1 MNEGNLEPYLIALL
15 SGLSVVMFAMSGFLL
30 FSKGWKTYE
39 DNYLEGTEKTL
50 DAMFLSMP
58 AQNLLY
64 LSLLSFIVITS
75 LIYFATGMLYI
86 AIPFGFFFFF
96 VPQISLKM
104 LKNYRDKKFLVQLPD
119 AVTSISNSLKA
130 GFSLIQAID
139 RVTVEMANPMA
150 QELRLMLYEIR
161 LGVTLEQGLKNVARR
176 MPSQDIDIV
185 VNAILMSTEVGGNLA
200 EIFDKIGETIRERN
214 RIEGKIRSLTAQGK
228 MQGVVISLTPFALIG
243 ILYAFERQLV
253 VDFFTQPAGWF
264 IFTVVLILIALGAI
278 SIAKIVRIEV

>member
-1 MNEGNLEPYLIALL
+1 MNDSYAPLIIALL
-15 SGLSVVMFAMSGFLL
+15 AGLSIVMFAMSGFLL

-58 AQNLLY
+58 AQILLY
-64 LSLLSFIVITS
+64 LSLMSFLFVAGVFY
-75 LIYFATGMLYI
+75 LATGWLYL
-86 AIPFGFFFFF
+86 AIPIGFLFFF
-96 VPQISLKM
+96 VPQISLKV
-104 LKNYRDKKFLVQLPD
+104 LKSYRDKKFLVQLPD

-139 RVTVEMANPMA
+139 RVTNEMANPMA

-161 LGVTLEQGLKNVARR
+161 LGLSLEQGLKNVARR

-214 RIEGKIRSLTAQGK
+214 RIEGKIKALTAQGK

-253 VDFFTQPAGWF
+253 VDFFSNPIGWL
-264 IFTVVLILIALGAI
+264 IFSAVLLLIALGAI

>member
-1 MNEGNLEPYLIALL
+1 MNDFTPYLIAIL
-15 SGLSVVMFAMSGFLL
+15 SGLSIVMFAMSGFLL

-64 LSLLSFIVITS
+64 LSLMSFLLVGG
-75 LIYFATGMLYI
+75 LVYLATGWLYI
-86 AIPFGFFFFF
+86 AVPIGFFFFF
-96 VPQISLKM
+96 VPQILLKM
-104 LKNYRDKKFLVQLPD
+104 LKRYRDKKFLAQLPD
-119 AVTSISNSLKA
+119 AVTSTSNSLKA

-139 RVTVEMANPMA
+139 RVTTEMANPMA

-161 LGVTLEQGLKNVARR
+161 IGVSLDQGLKNLARR

-214 RIEGKIRSLTAQGK
+214 RIEGKIRALTAQGK
-228 MQGVVISLTPFALIG
+228 MQGIVISLTPFALIG

-253 VDFFTQPAGWF
+253 VDFFSQPIGWA
-264 IFTVVLILIALGAI
+264 IFTAVLLLISLGAL

>member
-1 MNEGNLEPYLIALL
+1 MNEDNFTPYVISVLA
-15 SGLSVVMFAMSGFLL
+15 GLSILMFALSGFLL

-64 LSLLSFIVITS
+64 LSLVSFLFIGGVIF
-75 LIYFATGMLYI
+75 LITGLLYL
-86 AIPFGFFFFF
+86 AIPSGLLFFFM
-96 VPQISLKM
+96 PQMLLKM
-104 LKNYRDKKFLVQLPD
+104 LKNYRDKKFLTQLPD

-139 RVTVEMANPMA
+139 RVTSEMANPIA

-161 LGVTLEQGLKNVARR
+161 LGVSLEEGLKNVARR

-214 RIEGKIRSLTAQGK
+214 RIEGKIKALTAQGK

-253 VDFFTQPAGWF
+253 IDFFVNPIGWV
-264 IFTVVLILIALGAI
+264 IFTAVLLLIAMGAL